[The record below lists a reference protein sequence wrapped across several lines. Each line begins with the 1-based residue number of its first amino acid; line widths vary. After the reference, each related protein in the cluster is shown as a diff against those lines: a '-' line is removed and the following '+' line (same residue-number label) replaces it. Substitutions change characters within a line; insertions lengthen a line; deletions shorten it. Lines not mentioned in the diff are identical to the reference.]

1 MREATLLVLDCIDI
15 ARVPSKKVVFKVY
28 KELFYL

>member
-1 MREATLLVLDCIDI
+1 MREATLLVLDYINI
-15 ARVPSKKVVFKVY
+15 ARVPFKKVVFKVY

>member
-1 MREATLLVLDCIDI
+1 MREAMLLILNCINI
-15 ARVPSKKVVFKVY
+15 AYILFRKVVFKVY